1 MDYIKREYLYDKF
14 DRVMSMQY
22 YLSTNPLDILESYQY
37 KYDKNSNTDWKN
49 NRKKLEIWFL
59 PVWKTLKKVRQ
70 RISTRYVID
79 WRKNIEL

>member
-1 MDYIKREYLYDKF
+1 
-14 DRVMSMQY
+14 MQY